1 MKPMET
7 AKESKEKKLLITSF
21 FNRLKWI
28 GSNRQEMSVNTDGSW
43 EGKGGGVVFYRT
55 FYLFSKMLVPN
66 SISHRRLI
74 LSYNPWTIFPK
85 RIIIIIIIK
94 KKIF

>member
-1 MKPMET
+1 
-7 AKESKEKKLLITSF
+7 
-21 FNRLKWI
+21 
-28 GSNRQEMSVNTDGSW
+28 MSVNTDGSW
-43 EGKGGGVVFYRT
+43 EVKGGGLVFYRT

-85 RIIIIIIIK
+85 RMYLNVITITITIIITIIIVIIIIK
-94 KKIF
+94 KKKKIFKKCTVHVYIKL